1 MLNVQI
7 VLFDGFDLL
16 DAIAPYEVFCAAGM
30 TAGGGVHVEFVSAD
44 GPRHVIS
51 GVNGVKLEARG
62 KLSPDQQGIIL
73 VPGASGELAGD
84 GPDSIPVLLA
94 RASNTE
100 LTGML
105 VRALEN
111 PKIVVATVCGG
122 SLVLAMG
129 GMLEGRPAV
138 THHLGMDVLGETGAI
153 PVNARVVDDG
163 NLVMGGGVTS
173 GLDVALYLVERELGP
188 RITHEVEQL
197 FEYERRGTVWR
208 STGISPGDG
217 AKIGD
222 PNASKDSSSF
232 LEVRATANASTS
244 SSASP
249 SLFEGEW
256 DATIE
261 TPVGGL
267 IVKLHIATVHG
278 VIQGTC
284 MHGDEASPFIDPE
297 FTGNLLRW
305 SLRVTKPMRLTLKL
319 EVMVDGDQMT
329 GIAKAGVLPSSRL
342 SGHRI

>member
-73 VPGASGELAGD
+73 VPGASGELAGN
-84 GPDSIPVLLA
+84 G
-94 RASNTE
+94 
-100 LTGML
+100 
-105 VRALEN
+105 
-111 PKIVVATVCGG
+111 
-122 SLVLAMG
+122 AM
-129 GMLEGRPAV
+129 
-138 THHLGMDVLGETGAI
+138 
-153 PVNARVVDDG
+153 
-163 NLVMGGGVTS
+163 
-173 GLDVALYLVERELGP
+173 
-188 RITHEVEQL
+188 
-197 FEYERRGTVWR
+197 
-208 STGISPGDG
+208 
-217 AKIGD
+217 IGD

-232 LEVRATANASTS
+232 LEVKTTANASTS

-284 MHGDEASPFIDPE
+284 IQGDEVIPFIDPE

-305 SLRVTKPMRLTLKL
+305 SLRVTKPMRLTLKF
-319 EVMVDGDQMT
+319 EVVVDGDQMT
-329 GIAKAGVLPSSRL
+329 GTAKAGVLPSSRL

>member
-1 MLNVQI
+1 MLNIQI

-30 TAGGGVHVEFVSAD
+30 TAGGSLQVEFVSAE
-44 GPRHVIS
+44 GPRLATS
-51 GVNGVKLEARG
+51 GVNGVKLKARG
-62 KLSPDQQGIIL
+62 KLSPFQEGIIL
-73 VPGASGELAGD
+73 VPGASGELVGD
-84 GPDSIPVLLA
+84 GPDSIPVRLA
-94 RASNTE
+94 RASHTE

-105 VRALEN
+105 MQALEN

-122 SLVLAMG
+122 SLMLAMG

-138 THHLGMDVLGETGAI
+138 THHLGMDLLGESGAI
-153 PVNARVVDDG
+153 PVKARVVDDG

-188 RITHEVEQL
+188 RIAHEVEQL

-208 STGISPGDG
+208 STGISPGGG
-217 AKIGD
+217 AMIGD
-222 PNASKDSSSF
+222 PNASKDSSSI
-232 LEVRATANASTS
+232 LEVKATANASTS
-244 SSASP
+244 FSASL

-267 IVKLHIATVHG
+267 IVKLHIASVHG
-278 VIQGTC
+278 VI
-284 MHGDEASPFIDPE
+284 
-297 FTGNLLRW
+297 L
-305 SLRVTKPMRLTLKL
+305 RLTLKF
-319 EVMVDGDQMT
+319 EVMVDGDLMMGT
-329 GIAKAGVLPSSRL
+329 AKAGILPSSRL